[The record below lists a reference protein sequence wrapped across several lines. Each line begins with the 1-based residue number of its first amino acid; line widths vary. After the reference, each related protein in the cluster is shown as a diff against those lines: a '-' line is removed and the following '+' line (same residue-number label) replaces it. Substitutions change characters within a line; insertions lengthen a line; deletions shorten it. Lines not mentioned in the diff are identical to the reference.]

1 MTREEEIVKAAKEF
15 ENRSWFSDIVHSKV
29 SRGVDS
35 ACGIG
40 FLEGAVWADE
50 NPESKYNLSDIDYIA
65 GTLKSIV
72 ELAEQTTSE
81 NVAFKIAAIK
91 FQANMVLKCIN
102 EI

>member
-50 NPESKYNLSDIDYIA
+50 HPKEGFWNKDKVIEWLEDNLYDYIYINRFA
-65 GTLKSIV
+65 G
-72 ELAEQTTSE
+72 
-81 NVAFKIAAIK
+81 NVADWNTDLIK
-91 FQANMVLKCIN
+91 NLIKTM
-102 EI
+102 EE